1 MNIVTRGFARG
12 LARIAR
18 WITRSA
24 WFPAM
29 PVGHWG
35 PDWFQRGYPSPSS
48 MPPLLTFPAVF
59 TAIDGISNDIARLPM
74 RHFRREAGEVLEVE
88 NSAALRVLEEPNGY
102 QTRFDFMKQLVASQ
116 LYRGNG
122 YAYAIRNRRYEVD
135 ELHNLWPDSV
145 WPYRAGTEVFYE
157 VGANP
162 LGGINS
168 ARMLTTRE
176 CFHHRMMT
184 LNDPIFGVTPLVSA
198 ALSCSAGMA
207 ILRQSER
214 FFNSMSR
221 PSGVLQTAGRLN
233 ADQAQAIKDRWNSV
247 YKGPENAGEVAV
259 LEQGLEWK
267 PLTMTSVDAQL
278 IEQLRYTVEDV
289 ARVYQLPLFKLGD
302 YTKVSYSSTE
312 QLTRIY
318 HSQCLAAHMESLEDR
333 FTWFFGMNPRQEW
346 LEFDTDA
353 LFRTEMVQRIDSLA
367 KSVQG
372 GIRTPNEARKSEGL
386 NPIEGGDT
394 VYMQA
399 QMTPLT
405 ILEAKSAA
413 PQPIPPAPPTT
424 AVLPAPAPAAVE
436 IDVAA
441 LSDELMS
448 EVFRDDQP
456 RRRRRPHLAL
466 VESGEPEQKLIYG
479 RRSRPAA

>member
-1 MNIVTRGFARG
+1 MNIVTRGLARG
-12 LARIAR
+12 LFRVAR
-18 WITRSA
+18 WITRTA
-24 WFPAM
+24 WFPAL
-29 PVGHWG
+29 PPGSWG
-35 PDWFQRGYPSPSS
+35 PDWFQRGFPSPSS
-48 MPPLLTFPAVF
+48 MPPLVTFPGVF
-59 TAIDGISNDIARLPM
+59 AAIDGISNDIARLPM
-74 RHFRREAGEVLEVE
+74 RHFRREGGEVIEVE
-88 NSAALRVLEEPNGY
+88 NSAALRVLEQPNGY
-102 QTRFDFMKQLVASQ
+102 QTRFDLMKHLISSQ

-122 YAYAIRNRRYEVD
+122 YLYAIRNRRYEID
-135 ELHNLWPDSV
+135 ELHNLTADSV
-145 WPYRAGTEVFYE
+145 WPHRSGTEVFYD
-157 VGANP
+157 VGANQ
-162 LGGINS
+162 LAGIN
-168 ARMLTTRE
+168 AAGMLTTRE

-184 LNDPIFGVTPLVSA
+184 LGDPIMGITPLVAA

-214 FFNSMSR
+214 FFNQASR
-221 PSGVLQTAGRLN
+221 PSGVLQTVGRLN
-233 ADQAQAIKDRWNSV
+233 ADQAQAIKDRWNAV
-247 YKGPENAGEVAV
+247 YKGPEGSGEVAV

-333 FTWFFGMNPRQEW
+333 FTQFFGMNPRQEW
-346 LEFDTDA
+346 LEYDTDA
-353 LFRTEMVQRIDSLA
+353 LFRTEMQQRIEALA

-394 VYMQA
+394 VFMQQ
-399 QMTPLT
+399 QMVPVEVLSSRAD
-405 ILEAKSAA
+405 LKAK
-413 PQPIPPAPPTT
+413 PPNQPTPPATAALPPPT
-424 AVLPAPAPAAVE
+424 PAAE

-456 RRRRRPHLAL
+456 RRRRPHLAL
-466 VESGEPEQKLIYG
+466 VESGEPDRKLIYG